1 MNMAKEFDQYTAHLS
16 EGLGHVDRQAGLSWI
31 SPRLRL

>member
-16 EGLGHVDRQAGLSWI
+16 EGLRHADRQAGLSWI